1 MNEEIIIPPNT
12 TLTSK
17 TDLNGIITDV
27 NENMIQFSEFS
38 KEEFIGKSHQIVRH
52 PETPSILFKDM
63 WTTIK
68 FNEPWNGIIK
78 NKTKSG
84 KFYWVYATVTPF
96 FDKAGE
102 PVGYMSIRRRATPE
116 QIREAEIFY
125 KTPDSRN
132 RGFNLRK
139 ILYNFRIK
147 TKLFFVFA
155 LMAIVLAIQGVSLIT
170 NKTNE
175 YESALKRLNGGKFNL
190 SISTLMRFTA
200 RHRGQM
206 ARFLNGDETAKPNVI
221 ELEKQLEIAYKDF
234 LELNERQGRELQV
247 FDLAKEIHKEWEN
260 LKEINP
266 KLTPKESFVKH
277 VKLIQRMLDMNNTVG
292 ETSDLFLD
300 SDKDTYFMIETSLTK
315 LPYLAE
321 KLGQLRA
328 TGSGY
333 LAKGVN
339 ADESEKIL
347 MLELLGY
354 VGSSYEALTLGINFI
369 SKFNPEEKEM
379 VEIFHKSENHFKKNK
394 DLIQNRILKEKPPSL
409 KPKEYFDEITITI
422 DEVFKLNELI
432 ASSLA
437 VKLTEKA
444 QSAKSSAILLS
455 LFIFFLL
462 SFLILFQYLIIR
474 SILSVIRNSTTIISQ
489 IVRGA
494 GELKENLDYGI
505 KDEIGGLLKWMG
517 VFILNITE
525 IIFLLRQVSSQL
537 SQKSKEAAELVRK
550 YSNTTQDQAASTE
563 ETSAATEE
571 LAASVENVLNSITF
585 QTDHLKEIEKVTT
598 EFKEA
603 MSDVSSAMY
612 SMEKLTEEF
621 SSQANKG
628 MQTTKNTADSIDVV
642 NQKAEL
648 IDEVVNIINE
658 ISERTNLLALNAA
671 IEAARAG
678 ELGRGFAVV
687 AQEIGKL
694 AEQTAHNT
702 RNIQSLTTD
711 TKNAIR
717 TSVNMMGHTEKSFSE
732 LLKNISKIQETAKLV
747 SSAQDKQNQ
756 DTNRIVESVRKINEN
771 SESILN
777 AAAQEKIAA
786 EEISRSIQTIATG
799 TQVIAENSLVLL
811 ETAKDIENT
820 GEHLQNVVNAYKY

>member
-1 MNEEIIIPPNT
+1 
-12 TLTSK
+12 
-17 TDLNGIITDV
+17 
-27 NENMIQFSEFS
+27 
-38 KEEFIGKSHQIVRH
+38 
-52 PETPSILFKDM
+52 
-63 WTTIK
+63 
-68 FNEPWNGIIK
+68 
-78 NKTKSG
+78 
-84 KFYWVYATVTPF
+84 
-96 FDKAGE
+96 
-102 PVGYMSIRRRATPE
+102 
-116 QIREAEIFY
+116 
-125 KTPDSRN
+125 
-132 RGFNLRK
+132 
-139 ILYNFRIK
+139 
-147 TKLFFVFA
+147 
-155 LMAIVLAIQGVSLIT
+155 MAIVLAIQGISIIHV
-170 NKTNE
+170 KKAE
-175 YESALKRLNGGKFNL
+175 YESSLKRLNGSKFNL
-190 SISTLMRFTA
+190 STSNIMRLTA
-200 RHRGQM
+200 KHRGQM
-206 ARFLNGDETAKPNVI
+206 ARFLNGDPTAKTNI
-221 ELEKQLEIAYKDF
+221 LEIEKNLETSYQKF
-234 LELNERQGRELQV
+234 LELNNTLGRELQV
-247 FDLAKEIHKEWEN
+247 FKEINKVHSEWLN
-260 LKEINP
+260 LKEINAT
-266 KLTPKESFVKH
+266 LTPKESFGRH
-277 VKLIQRMLDMNNTVG
+277 GKLIQSMLDINNTVG
-292 ETSDLFLD
+292 ETSELLLD
-300 SDKDTYFMIETSLTK
+300 SDKDSYFMTEASLTK
-315 LPYLAE
+315 LPYLVE
-321 KLGQLRA
+321 KLGQLRGF
-328 TGSGY
+328 GSGY
-333 LAKGVN
+333 LAKGINAEESDRLYLQELLGFVSGSYESLQYGIASIGKFN
-339 ADESEKIL
+339 ADEKEIIKIFRQSEI
-347 MLELLGY
+347 
-354 VGSSYEALTLGINFI
+354 
-369 SKFNPEEKEM
+369 
-379 VEIFHKSENHFKKNK
+379 HFKQNK
-394 DLIQNRILKEKPPSL
+394 ELIQEKILKEKVATI
-409 KPKEYFDEITITI
+409 KPKEYFDEITITVE
-422 DEVFKLNELI
+422 EVFKVNELI
-432 ASSLA
+432 ANSLA
-437 VKLTEKA
+437 IKLTEKA
-444 QSAKSSAILLS
+444 DKARLSAILLS
-455 LFIFFLL
+455 LFIFGLL
-462 SFLILFQYLIIR
+462 GFLILFQYLIIR

-537 SQKSKEAAELVRK
+537 SQKSKDAAELVRK

-571 LAASVENVLNSITF
+571 LAASVENVLTSITF

-603 MSDVSSAMY
+603 MSDVSSAMH

-621 SSQANKG
+621 SLQANKG

-717 TSVNMMGHTEKSFSE
+717 TSVNMMDHTEKSFSE

-747 SSAQDKQNQ
+747 SNAQDKQNH

-777 AAAQEKIAA
+777 AATQEKIAA
-786 EEISRSIQTIATG
+786 EEISKSIQTIATG

-811 ETAKDIENT
+811 DTAKDIENT